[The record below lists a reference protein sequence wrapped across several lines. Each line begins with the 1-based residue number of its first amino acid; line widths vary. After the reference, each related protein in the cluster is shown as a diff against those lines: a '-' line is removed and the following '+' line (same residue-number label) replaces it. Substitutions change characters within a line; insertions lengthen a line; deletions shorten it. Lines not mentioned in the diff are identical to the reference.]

1 MSIVSGQPASDP
13 ILSVRDL
20 SLRFGGV
27 SALTG
32 VSFDVRPGELLSI
45 IGPNGAGKSSLLNC
59 INGVYRPQEG
69 SVRLRGEA
77 LDGVDPRAVACRGVA
92 RTFQHAALFRGMSVR
107 DNILTGRNRHLT
119 SGALLQSLGFGPAR
133 REEQIQRE
141 LADQVMEYL
150 ALSKFAEHD
159 PMKLPYGIQKKVDLG
174 RALAS
179 QPSLLLLDEPMAGMN
194 IDEKIDMCSFILGI
208 KASAETTV
216 VLIEHDMGVVMDLS
230 DRIVVLDHG
239 KKIGDGTPVQI
250 QGDRAVITAY
260 LGHAEP
266 VH

>member
-1 MSIVSGQPASDP
+1 MYDSI
-13 ILSVRDL
+13 LTVRDI

-27 SALTG
+27 RALTG
-32 VSFDVRPGELLSI
+32 VSFDVRSGELLSI

-59 INGVYRPQEG
+59 INGVYGPQEG
-69 SVRLRGEA
+69 SVFLRGES
-77 LDGVDPRAVACRGVA
+77 LDGVDSRDVACRGVA
-92 RTFQHAALFRGMSVR
+92 RTFQHGALFNGMSVR

-119 SGALLQSLGFGPAR
+119 CGVLLQSLGFGPAR
-133 REEQIQRE
+133 REERIQRE

-150 ALSKFAEHD
+150 HLSEYADQD
-159 PMKLPYGIQKKVDLG
+159 PMKLPYGIQKRVDLG

-194 IDEKIDMCSFILGI
+194 VAEKVDMCSFILGI
-208 KASAETTV
+208 RASAETTV
-216 VLIEHDMGVVMDLS
+216 VLIEHDIGVVMDLS

-239 KKIGDGTPVQI
+239 KKIGDGTPDQI
-250 QGDRAVITAY
+250 RNDKAVIGAY
-260 LGHAEP
+260 LGMPEA